1 MTTCKDATVYCYEF
15 ASKVRLNGKA
25 NERFEELEKGGHTFR
40 SHFTRLWPLQTFPIA
55 FAA

>member
-15 ASKVRLNGKA
+15 ALRVRLNGKA
-25 NERFEELEKGGHTFR
+25 NERFEEREKGGHPFR
-40 SHFTRLWPLQTFPIA
+40 SHFTRLWPLHTFPIA